1 MRKIKKEK
9 KKVEVE
15 QEVVVSDTLHCDIC
29 NKEIKG
35 NYWELYV
42 DSSVYPN
49 TGKDICSKKC
59 LTSALDE
66 YVKDKTNGASFEA
79 YYVKSGGAK

>member
-15 QEVVVSDTLHCDIC
+15 KEVVISDTLHCDTC
-29 NKEIKG
+29 NKEIKNG
-35 NYWELYV
+35 YWMLYT
-42 DSSVYPN
+42 DMLEHS
-49 TGKDICSKKC
+49 KDVCSKKC

-66 YVKDKTNGASFEA
+66 YVKNKINGATFEA
-79 YYVKSGGAK
+79 YYVGGVK